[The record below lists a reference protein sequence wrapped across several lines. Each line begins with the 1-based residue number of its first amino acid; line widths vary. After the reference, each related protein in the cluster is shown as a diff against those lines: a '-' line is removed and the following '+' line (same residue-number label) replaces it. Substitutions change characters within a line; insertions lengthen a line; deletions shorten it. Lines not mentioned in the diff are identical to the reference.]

1 MPGRRALQAV
11 DGLADPVSGACN
23 IGRLAQTRAFR
34 SGLSDPPRMSVWRL
48 LASSDPG
55 ARLALPVLANVRARA
70 PRQREPCSSV
80 DALLVQSQMGAAPDG
95 ALSTLAR
102 PHQEWALSRPALPQ
116 HLDERGQRP
125 GLRCLVVTICH
136 LPGIR
141 IRGRQPDDCPAQS
154 VSDCE
159 DRCTRRRCC
168 DSDVQQAHASLFD
181 LFGAPVGPPV
191 GFALPLS
198 SSYRRRRRRSALGTP
213 LAVSTGRGEPDG
225 LDRLEDRFE
234 VL

>member
-116 HLDERGQRP
+116 HLDERGTTARTAMLGGYDLSPAGDPNPRP
-125 GLRCLVVTICH
+125 PARRLPRPIGLGLRRQVHAPQVLRFRRAAGT
-136 LPGIR
+136 
-141 IRGRQPDDCPAQS
+141 RQP
-154 VSDCE
+154 V
-159 DRCTRRRCC
+159 R
-168 DSDVQQAHASLFD
+168 
-181 LFGAPVGPPV
+181 PV
-191 GFALPLS
+191 
-198 SSYRRRRRRSALGTP
+198 RSASRASGWVRITP
-213 LAVSTGRGEPDG
+213 KFV
-225 LDRLEDRFE
+225 
-234 VL
+234 V